1 MNQNQQITLLGGLII
16 VAAGVFYFDQRGP
29 GGISGVRA
37 SQNAPAPFVI
47 ENPTLR
53 RDKLRASQATE
64 YKSSGRDIFSE
75 VVTVEDETAPKPQRP
90 PQGPQQPP
98 PPPPPPPLTLPVKFY
113 GYDSVPTKRAFLTDG
128 DKIYIVAEGDT
139 LLGRL
144 RILRINN
151 ASLEF
156 EEISTHER
164 GTAPLEQQG
173 APQ

>member
-1 MNQNQQITLLGGLII
+1 MNQKQQIALLGGLVI

-37 SQNAPAPFVI
+37 SQNAPAPFAI

-53 RDKLRASQATE
+53 RDKLRATQETQ

-75 VVTVEDETAPKPQRP
+75 VVVVPLAPKRKRQP
-90 PQGPQQPP
+90 PGPVPPP

-113 GYDSVPTKRAFLTDG
+113 GYGSVPTKRAFLTDG
-128 DKIYIVAEGDT
+128 DKIYIVGEGDT
-139 LLGRL
+139 LLGRF
-144 RILRINN
+144 RILRISN

-156 EEISTHER
+156 EEISTGAR
-164 GTAPLEQQG
+164 GTAPLDQQA

>member
-1 MNQNQQITLLGGLII
+1 MNQKQQIALLGGLVI

-37 SQNAPAPFVI
+37 SQNAPAPFAI
-47 ENPTLR
+47 DNPTLR
-53 RDKLRASQATE
+53 RDKLRATQETE

-75 VVTVEDETAPKPQRP
+75 VVTVEHKVAKPQPRKV
-90 PQGPQQPP
+90 GPEPPP

-113 GYDSVPTKRAFLTDG
+113 GYGSVPTKRAFLTDG
-128 DKIYIVAEGDT
+128 DKIYIVGEGDT
-139 LLGRL
+139 LLGRF
-144 RILRINN
+144 RILRISN

-156 EEISTHER
+156 EEISTAAR
-164 GTAPLEQQG
+164 GTAPLEQQA

>member
-1 MNQNQQITLLGGLII
+1 MNQKQQIALLGGLVI

-37 SQNAPAPFVI
+37 SQNAPAPFAI

-53 RDKLRASQATE
+53 RDKLRTTQETQ

-75 VVTVEDETAPKPQRP
+75 VVVVPRAPKPK
-90 PQGPQQPP
+90 PQPIGPIQPP

-113 GYDSVPTKRAFLTDG
+113 GYGSVPTKRAFLTDG
-128 DKIYIVAEGDT
+128 DKIYIVGEGDT
-139 LLGRL
+139 LLGRF
-144 RILRINN
+144 RILRISN

-156 EEISTHER
+156 EEISTGTR
-164 GTAPLEQQG
+164 GTAPLEQQA